1 MDHCATPPGTG
12 AGGYPA
18 VPLDALDAADAAF
31 RLLAAGPQPL
41 ALHASHLAEGLP
53 DRQVPLDELR
63 VLLLHPATSARARNR
78 VWAELV
84 RRART
89 GDPAWVIGLTG
100 IALPGLRRA
109 AASLAGAYRGD
120 PADLQS
126 EVLTGFLAAM
136 RGLDLDDL
144 EAIPLASRL
153 CWAAWRA
160 GQALACADAGYAAR
174 RRSLSL
180 WRDGPD
186 LPWGHPDFVLAA
198 AVRRGILTPGQ
209 AELIGR
215 NRLEGI
221 PLSQIAA
228 ETGISHAALC
238 NRRKRAEKA
247 VTDAIRNGLLS
258 DLPAAR
264 VKKAAGNRI
273 SVSAGVTRPP
283 AHPGRAGGPR
293 AGAAAPADI
302 PPPSR
307 PGRR

>member
-1 MDHCATPPGTG
+1 MDDHSASPEPF
-12 AGGYPA
+12 
-18 VPLDALDAADAAF
+18 DAADAAF
-31 RLLAAGPQPL
+31 RLLCAGPQPL
-41 ALHASHLAEGLP
+41 AVHASDLAAGLP
-53 DRQVPLDELR
+53 DRLVPLDQLR
-63 VLLLHPATSARARNR
+63 VLLLHPATGPRARNR

-109 AASLAGAYRGD
+109 VASLAAAYRGD

-126 EVLTGFLAAM
+126 EVLAGFLAAM

-144 EAIPLASRL
+144 DQIPLASRL

-160 GQALACADAGYAAR
+160 GQALACADAGYASR
-174 RRSLSL
+174 RRSLCA

-198 AVRRGILTPGQ
+198 AVRAGILSAGQ

-221 PLSQIAA
+221 PLAQIAA
-228 ETGISHAALC
+228 EQNISHSALC

-247 VTDAIRNGLLS
+247 ITAAIRAGF
-258 DLPAAR
+258 
-264 VKKAAGNRI
+264 AAG
-273 SVSAGVTRPP
+273 
-283 AHPGRAGGPR
+283 
-293 AGAAAPADI
+293 
-302 PPPSR
+302 
-307 PGRR
+307 

>member
-1 MDHCATPPGTG
+1 MDHHVPRPAAAAGTDR
-12 AGGYPA
+12 YPA
-18 VPLDALDAADAAF
+18 GPLDALDAADAAF
-31 RLLAAGPQPL
+31 RLLTTGPRPL
-41 ALHASHLAEGLP
+41 AVHASRLAAGLP
-53 DRQVPLDELR
+53 DRPVPLDELR
-63 VLLLHPATSARARNR
+63 VLLLHPATSARARNQ

-109 AASLAGAYRGD
+109 VASLTAAYRGD

-144 EAIPLASRL
+144 EDIPLASRL

-160 GQALACADAGYAAR
+160 GQAHAYADSDYAAR
-174 RRSLSL
+174 RRVLSE
-180 WRDGPD
+180 WRDGPE

-198 AVRRGILTPGQ
+198 AVRRGILSAAQ

-215 NRLEGI
+215 NRLEGV

-228 ETGISHAALC
+228 EQNIGHTALC
-238 NRRKRAEKA
+238 MRRKRAEKA
-247 VTDAIRNGLLS
+247 ITDAIRHGFL
-258 DLPAAR
+258 
-264 VKKAAGNRI
+264 
-273 SVSAGVTRPP
+273 
-283 AHPGRAGGPR
+283 
-293 AGAAAPADI
+293 ADF
-302 PPPSR
+302 
-307 PGRR
+307 